1 MGGTF
6 PMPNPKYTLK
16 DVDIL
21 IDAFANIAGKGR
33 DNISVADLIP
43 LTNYPEDV
51 LQEFLNCIGC
61 IPTSNDYDIRA
72 NFDGIRVY
80 IGIRLNLV

>member
-6 PMPNPKYTLK
+6 PMSNLKYTLK
-16 DVDIL
+16 DVDVL
-21 IDAFANIAGKGR
+21 IDTFANLAEKGR

-43 LTNYPEDV
+43 LTNYPEAV

-72 NFDGIRVY
+72 NFNGIRVY

>member
-21 IDAFANIAGKGR
+21 IDAFANLAEKGIAG
-33 DNISVADLIP
+33 ITAEDLIP
-43 LTNYPEDV
+43 LTNYPEAV
-51 LQEFLNCIGC
+51 VQEFLNCIGC
-61 IPTSNDYDIRA
+61 IPASNDYDLRA
-72 NFDGIRVY
+72 NFNGIRVY